1 MQRPLAALGTLGERN
16 KLVRTGAGVPE
27 RAGVLCAVL
36 TARLQSPV
44 IPKSGSPAGWGHL
57 KPSPRHSPSAAP
69 RKRLRPAG
77 WRARSPGSAAPAA
90 AGSGARPGEGVGRA
104 AAGLSR
110 PAPRRA
116 CRPGLSQPALLRGA
130 GPGAGRVRE
139 EHGEEPGLR
148 RRQRRQSGSPAA
160 RRFRPGPSAAADA
173 ERDLHGHG
181 RCAGGSSRGPGLRYH
196 GGQGGRRRRHR
207 APR

>member
-1 MQRPLAALGTLGERN
+1 MR
-16 KLVRTGAGVPE
+16 GAHRKTSV
-27 RAGVLCAVL
+27 
-36 TARLQSPV
+36 
-44 IPKSGSPAGWGHL
+44 
-57 KPSPRHSPSAAP
+57 PRHSKERKPSGVGTPETQPPPLAERRTPQAP
-69 RKRLRPAG
+69 ASGRLASAEPRQRCPRRGRLRG
-77 WRARSPGSAAPAA
+77 TPG
-90 AGSGARPGEGVGRA
+90 RGVGRA